1 MAGAGGSRD
10 PEEDPKRDSQNEEFF
25 MRWIKKSCV
34 LLVMLG
40 VQLAFAQTE
49 TATRKPD
56 VIFVPT
62 PHEVVEQM
70 LKLAKVGPNDVVYDL
85 GCGDGRLVVAAAKQF
100 GARKAVGI
108 DIDPERIEES
118 TRSVKEAGVGDRVTI
133 RQEDLFEADIREAS
147 VVTLYL
153 LHSLNMK
160 LRPKLWKDLKPGSR
174 IVSQTFDMG
183 DWKPDQEIEVEG
195 RRVYLWTVPATPPS
209 GQ

>member
-10 PEEDPKRDSQNEEFF
+10 PEEDPKRLKRGIL
-25 MRWIKKSCV
+25 MPWIKKSCV
-34 LLVMLG
+34 LLVMFG
-40 VQLAFAQTE
+40 VQLAFAQAQP
-49 TATRKPD
+49 ATRRPD

-62 PHEVVEQM
+62 PHPVVEQM

-85 GCGDGRLVVAAAKQF
+85 GCGDGRLVVAAVKQF
-100 GARKAVGI
+100 GASRAVGI

-118 TRSVKEAGVGDRVTI
+118 TRNVKEAGVADRVTI
-133 RQEDLFEADIREAS
+133 RQEDLFEADIHDAS

-160 LRPKLWKDLKPGSR
+160 LRPKLWKDLKPGTR

-195 RRVYLWTVPATPPS
+195 RRVFLWTVPKTPPS

>member
-1 MAGAGGSRD
+1 VAGAGGSRD
-10 PEEDPKRDSQNEEFF
+10 PEEDPKKEIVKRGIF

-40 VQLAFAQTE
+40 VQLAFAQSQ

-118 TRSVKEAGVGDRVTI
+118 TRSVKEAGVGDRVAI

-195 RRVYLWTVPATPPS
+195 RRVYLWTVPKTPPS